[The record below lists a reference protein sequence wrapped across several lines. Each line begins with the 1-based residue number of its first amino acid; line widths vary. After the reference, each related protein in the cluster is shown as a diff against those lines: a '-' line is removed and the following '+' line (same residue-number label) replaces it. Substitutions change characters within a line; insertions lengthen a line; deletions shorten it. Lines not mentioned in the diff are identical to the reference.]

1 MGVLHNIIQLFRH
14 QGLSQQKAYDRVDV
28 LLRERYR
35 WWYLSL
41 SQIPVYGERLD
52 MDVQKYIRACQD
64 VVLANLNWR

>member
-1 MGVLHNIIQLFRH
+1 MGVLHNIIQLFRQ

>member
-52 MDVQKYIRACQD
+52 VDVQKYIRACQD

>member
-1 MGVLHNIIQLFRH
+1 MHNIIQLFRH
-14 QGLSQQKAYDRVDV
+14 RGVSQQGAYDSVDV

-41 SQIPVYGERLD
+41 SQIPIYGERID
-52 MDVQKYIRACQD
+52 ADIQKYVKACQD